1 MRSFGVLLSWLIL
14 AALVPMPAQASER
27 ARQLLVDARTA
38 LGTADFERALGL
50 ADRAS
55 EAADDA
61 DELGDAQLIRGLVQE
76 VLGQP
81 DHALLSFVRAT
92 GCNKN
97 LDLDPREHKRSV
109 LDLFRLAR
117 ALNEA
122 GVDAT
127 KASKLHEGKS
137 GKETELCHPLAPALS
152 AAAPV
157 VAANQGPP
165 APVFVLAGTSFVAAG
180 AAIVLGVL
188 ASNKDAECRAANT
201 GASFSACDSAATG
214 LETGTNV
221 AWAATGLTAAGAL
234 AWWWLSN

>member
-1 MRSFGVLLSWLIL
+1 MRLAGVLVPWLVLSAL
-14 AALVPMPAQASER
+14 APGRAEASER
-27 ARQLLVDARTA
+27 AKQLLVDARTA

-92 GCNKN
+92 GCNRN
-97 LDLDPREHKRSV
+97 LDLDPREHKRAV

-117 ALNEA
+117 ALNDA

-127 KASKLHEGKS
+127 KASKIHEGKS
-137 GKETELCHPLAPALS
+137 GKETELCHPLAPNVT
-152 AAAPV
+152 AAAPAV
-157 VAANQGPP
+157 GAEQGPP
-165 APVFVLAGTSFVAAG
+165 TPVFVLAGTSFVAAG

-188 ASNKDAECRAANT
+188 AANKDAECRAAPSGST
-201 GASFSACDSAATG
+201 FSACDSAATG

-221 AWAATGLTAAGAL
+221 AWAATGLTAASAL
-234 AWWWLSN
+234 AWWWLAN

>member
-1 MRSFGVLLSWLIL
+1 MRSFGILICWLIL
-14 AALVPMPAQASER
+14 AALAPAPAQASER
-27 ARQLLVDARTA
+27 AKQLLVDARTA

-92 GCNKN
+92 GCNRN
-97 LDLDPREHKRSV
+97 LDLDPREHKRAV

-122 GVDAT
+122 GVDAA
-127 KASKLHEGKS
+127 KATKLHEGKS
-137 GKETELCHPLAPALS
+137 GKETELCHALAPS
-152 AAAPV
+152 
-157 VAANQGPP
+157 VAATGPAVRAEQGPP

-188 ASNKDAECRAANT
+188 ASNKDAECRAASSGST
-201 GASFSACDSAATG
+201 FSSCDSAATG

-234 AWWWLSN
+234 AWWWLAN